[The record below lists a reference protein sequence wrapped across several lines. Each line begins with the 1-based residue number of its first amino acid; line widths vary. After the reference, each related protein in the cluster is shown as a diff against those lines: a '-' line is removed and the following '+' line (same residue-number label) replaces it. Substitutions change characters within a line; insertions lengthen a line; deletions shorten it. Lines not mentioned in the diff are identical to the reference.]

1 MGNKEISY
9 ISLRMKMYSR
19 DWPSTSSAHL
29 QAWKENFFN
38 SICKNSKICNISLW
52 IWLRDSIPQNWKK
65 HANADVLS
73 RLPLQ
78 NSEKEVDNEEP
89 INVFHVEQIEN
100 LPVSNK
106 EIQIETRKD
115 KTLALVHDFVLNGWP
130 HAYKNGELA
139 PYYARRDELTMSQ
152 WCLMWGIRVVIP
164 TKLCS
169 QVLDEMHDGHLGVV
183 KMKSFARSRVWWPG
197 IDKDLES
204 LAKKVWRLATKS
216 QYATRSSTHSM
227 GLAFSTWERIHVDF
241 AGPFPGSMFIIVV
254 DAMSKWPEV
263 IQMSKTTSHIPSKSC
278 ERSLQEMEYHHVL

>member
-1 MGNKEISY
+1 MHTYLYERKFILETDHQPLVHIFNPEKRISSTTSARIQRYATFLPGYDYEIVF
-9 ISLRMKMYSR
+9 RK
-19 DWPSTSSAHL
+19 TE
-29 QAWKENFFN
+29 Q
-38 SICKNSKICNISLW
+38 
-52 IWLRDSIPQNWKK
+52 

-130 HAYKNGELA
+130 QAYKNGELA
-139 PYYARRDELTMSQ
+139 PYYARRDELTVSQ
-152 WCLMWGIRVVIP
+152 GCLMCGIRVVIP

-169 QVLDEMHDGHLGVV
+169 QVLDQIHEGHLGVV
-183 KMKSFARSRVWWPG
+183 KMKSFARSLVWWPGG

-204 LAKKVWRLATKS
+204 LANKCEGCQQNRNMPPGAPLIPWDWPS
-216 QYATRSSTHSM
+216 QQ
-227 GLAFSTWERIHVDF
+227 WERIPVDF
-241 AGPFPGSMFIIVV
+241 AGPFLGSMFIIVV

-263 IQMSKTTSHIPSKSC
+263 IQISKTTSTHNH
-278 ERSLQEMEYHHVL
+278 RSLANDLCKKWNPMTCCN